1 MLKLMSSADYQLIS
15 SSPYGGKRKILPKV
29 GGDNFAST
37 VFTGS
42 LLELPSTD
50 FDFSL

>member
-1 MLKLMSSADYQLIS
+1 MLKLISSADYQLIN
-15 SSPYGGKRKILPKV
+15 SSPYGGKRKILPNV
-29 GGDNFAST
+29 GGNSFVSI
-37 VFTGS
+37 FFIGS